1 MQTIRILVE
10 GTVQGVFFR
19 QATKEE
25 CDKLGIKGRVKNLP
39 DDSVEIIATSDK
51 EKLQQLVEFC
61 KTNPG
66 RSDVKK
72 ITTQDIPLESF
83 RNFSIAYF

>member
-10 GTVQGVFFR
+10 GNVQGVFFR

-25 CDKLGIKGRVKNLP
+25 CDKLGIKGKVKNLP
-39 DDSVEIIATSDK
+39 DDSVEIVATGDK
-51 EKLQQLVEFC
+51 EKLQKLIEFC

-66 RSDVKK
+66 RSEVKK
-72 ITTQDIPLESF
+72 ITTKEIPLESF

>member
-1 MQTIRILVE
+1 MQTIRIIVE
-10 GTVQGVFFR
+10 GLVQGVFFR
-19 QATKEE
+19 SVTKDE

-39 DDSVEIIATSDK
+39 DDSVEIIATGDK
-51 EKLQQLVEFC
+51 EKLQQLIEFC

-66 RSDVKK
+66 RSEVKK
-72 ITTQDIPLESF
+72 VTTQDIPLESF